1 MESFINSILGKFGLR
16 VTRMGPSYYDLIN
29 SIRLQLVSQSPGVLH
44 LGAHHGQEAE
54 FYNKLGR
61 RVIWVEALP
70 IVYEQLLANIR
81 SFPLQKAFL
90 ALLGDTNRNNQRM
103 NLASNFLESSS
114 IFEFGKEMNHKNLSM
129 VDTVNLAMVRLDE
142 VFQPQQ
148 LSDYRHWVI
157 DVQGAELLVLHGAG
171 ELLRNANSL
180 EIEVSTKLEYLGGAR
195 WEDLRDYLATF
206 SFFPLWLPKDKSHED
221 LFFVKKAQ

>member
-1 MESFINSILGKFGLR
+1 MKSFINSILGKFGFR
-16 VTRMGPSYYDLIN
+16 VSQTGPTYYDLIK
-29 SIRLQLVSQSPGVLH
+29 SIRLQLICQSPGVLH

-61 RVIWVEALP
+61 QVIWIEALP
-70 IVYEQLLANIR
+70 IVYEKLLANIER
-81 SFPLQKAFL
+81 FSLQKGIL
-90 ALLGDTNRNNQRM
+90 ALLGDTNKDDQRM
-103 NLASNFLESSS
+103 NLASNSYESSS
-114 IFEFGKEMNHKNLSM
+114 IFEFGQEMNHKNLAM
-129 VDTVNLAMVRLDE
+129 VDTVKLAMVRLDE
-142 VFQPQQ
+142 LFNPQQ
-148 LSDYRHWVI
+148 LTDYRHWVI

-171 ELLRNANSL
+171 ELLRNASSI

-221 LFFVKKAQ
+221 LFFVKKPQ